1 MKHIGLY
8 KESVGMK
15 IGFAIITE
23 DCFVNQIVA
32 LEHQFHHKAHFF
44 NSLGIVENLPHTT
57 LFQGEM
63 KEDIN
68 YFEIADYIADEYAK
82 LSKSRNLKFS
92 NIKYVPHG
100 WYFLMCKKSKELS
113 TLHYLVLNKI
123 KSFVVLPDDRMERIT
138 EEMPIIQREAI
149 REYNYRY
156 AGEAFCP
163 HITIGRSDSKNE
175 IILDEMNFA
184 LSQINLVAPVDRITV
199 YKMGANG
206 THEETLY
213 ETLIP

>member
-1 MKHIGLY
+1 
-8 KESVGMK
+8 MK

-23 DCFVNQIVA
+23 DRFVNRIVA
-32 LEHQFHHKAHFF
+32 LEHEFHDKAHFF
-44 NSLGIVENLPHTT
+44 NTLGLVRNLPHIT

-68 YFEIADYIADEYAK
+68 YFEIADYIADKSAK
-82 LSKSRNLKFS
+82 LFISRNLRFKD
-92 NIKYVPHG
+92 IKYVPHG
-100 WYFLMCKKSKELS
+100 WYFLMCKKSKELF
-113 TLHYLVLNKI
+113 TLHNLVLNKV

-138 EEMPIIQREAI
+138 EEMPIVQREAI

-175 IILDEMNFA
+175 MILDEMNFA
-184 LSQINLVAPVDRITV
+184 ITQIDKVALVDRITV

-213 ETLIP
+213 ETIIP